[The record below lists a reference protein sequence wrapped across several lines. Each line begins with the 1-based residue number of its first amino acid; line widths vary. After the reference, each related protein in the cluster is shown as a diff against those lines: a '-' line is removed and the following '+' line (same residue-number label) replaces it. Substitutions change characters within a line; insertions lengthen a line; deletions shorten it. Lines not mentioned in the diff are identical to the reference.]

1 VTWRT
6 DRATRD
12 PQRWVSYEHHGL
24 QIGTHEDATMRL
36 LALAEETAP
45 EGLIDL
51 LGDMGIAGLGISR
64 CATFRQAISYA
75 AGELVVQER
84 HRGAWRE
91 PLTGLSWPHLILR
104 NGRRLLKPDVHG
116 GRLAP
121 VANRGELGAWL
132 WGLGLDIG
140 RKRAPRKA

>member
-64 CATFRQAISYA
+64 WQLMSAP
-75 AGELVVQER
+75 
-84 HRGAWRE
+84 HRIE
-91 PLTGLSWPHLILR
+91 
-104 NGRRLLKPDVHG
+104 
-116 GRLAP
+116 LAP
-121 VANRGELGAWL
+121 DLEAALGPL
-132 WGLGLDIG
+132 
-140 RKRAPRKA
+140 RRR